1 MSGVNTVAQLENAA
15 RIRAA
20 RLAVFNGAEKAAGA
34 VVDGAE
40 KAAGVSKK
48 GLKEALGNIN
58 MGSLGVHAAAG
69 AGLGLVGTMGY
80 NAATDK
86 DKSLMGGAL
95 MGAAGGAAFKGFN
108 HARGNG
114 WGDEIGEAA
123 AKGGGDGSKK
133 VGSWVQTAT
142 DVGVGV
148 GVLGGLAGVGIYA
161 GMRDAPSSSGLTTG
175 TSPADLVGN
184 ASSATD
190 AAGGLD
196 GGDAAMIGAGALGV
210 GALGLLGTK
219 GGRGFL
225 GKSKTLANAGNAIK
239 NKLENAGQANW
250 QAGQM
255 GRVAAK
261 ELTAGALIG
270 AGRGIGAATQGVAD
284 GIGAVSR
291 GVTTGMRSASEAI
304 GNTVDGFGSTAIR
317 RAEERRVAQEA
328 AAEKKR
334 LGQVALSFLDGH
346 PNLQDTTK
354 NVLEKTYQDS
364 LSPLGRL
371 GRKASN
377 AMDSVANTGTS
388 AGGSAGLRR
397 NARAELAD
405 SRRQQQT
412 AVDSRRQQQQI
423 GNKLANEID
432 QMALRPLRQSPQN
445 SLQGDNNSFTVS
457 RYLMKEA
464 LENSWSRSK

>member
-1 MSGVNTVAQLENAA
+1 MS
-15 RIRAA
+15 
-20 RLAVFNGAEKAAGA
+20 AAGA

-48 GLKEALGNIN
+48 GLKEALGNID

-123 AKGGGDGSKK
+123 AKGRGDGSKK

-175 TSPADLVGN
+175 TSPAAAAAAATSPANGSGSAAGAQAAATAPEVAQAASKAGGGYDPSVSTDLVGN

-291 GVTTGMRSASEAI
+291 GVADGVTTGMRSASEAI

-412 AVDSRRQQQQI
+412 AADSS
-423 GNKLANEID
+423 
-432 QMALRPLRQSPQN
+432 RQSQTAAA
-445 SLQGDNNSFTVS
+445 D
-457 RYLMKEA
+457 RK
-464 LENSWSRSK
+464 